1 MQAVLP
7 NHAEPF
13 ARQTSAISAKSA
25 CRNERKRSVYSK
37 VGGLFLTQM
46 AQMTQI
52 YHAGEMMKK
61 FNDEI
66 I

>member
-46 AQMTQI
+46 TQI